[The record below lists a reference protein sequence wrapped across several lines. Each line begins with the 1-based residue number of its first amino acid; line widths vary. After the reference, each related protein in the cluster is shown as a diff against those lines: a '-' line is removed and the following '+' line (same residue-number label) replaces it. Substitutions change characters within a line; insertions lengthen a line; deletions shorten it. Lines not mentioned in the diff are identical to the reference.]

1 MVSMVLLKKILMGS
15 AILLSLVAAIQA
27 SGQYPDSGAAGKNL
41 SLNVHLLDTG
51 QALVVGYVDDPRG
64 LIFLRPTQYT
74 DPAATRYAS
83 RYRYE
88 NETHQLYAWTDALT
102 FKQGDTWRLM
112 FQCPGFYAEYRVI
125 FDLPA
130 DLGLGRINSSEGLKY
145 VVSASND
152 SLTVISQGY
161 DIRNPSIT
169 IEYQQSLA
177 EEASLEDING
187 SSSNN
192 FWLVGGAILSLV
204 LLIGSVFTFMMRW
217 RRNEMQPVKKDMLEG
232 DHLLGI
238 ESQDASKP
246 IYAARSLGEIEVGS
260 ELNAVLETLTPR
272 ERSIMEILIKHGGR
286 MTQMDMRYET
296 GVPKSTLTM
305 VLISLE
311 KRNLVT
317 RKEWGRTN
325 VVELSERFFS
335 GEKHS

>member
-1 MVSMVLLKKILMGS
+1 
-15 AILLSLVAAIQA
+15 
-27 SGQYPDSGAAGKNL
+27 
-41 SLNVHLLDTG
+41 
-51 QALVVGYVDDPRG
+51 
-64 LIFLRPTQYT
+64 
-74 DPAATRYAS
+74 
-83 RYRYE
+83 
-88 NETHQLYAWTDALT
+88 
-102 FKQGDTWRLM
+102 
-112 FQCPGFYAEYRVI
+112 
-125 FDLPA
+125 
-130 DLGLGRINSSEGLKY
+130 
-145 VVSASND
+145 
-152 SLTVISQGY
+152 
-161 DIRNPSIT
+161 
-169 IEYQQSLA
+169 
-177 EEASLEDING
+177 
-187 SSSNN
+187 
-192 FWLVGGAILSLV
+192 
-204 LLIGSVFTFMMRW
+204 MMRW

-246 IYAARSLGEIEVGS
+246 IDAVRSLEEIEIGS

-325 VVELSERFFS
+325 IVELSERFFS